1 MSFASDLSAEAL
13 AVIAT
18 YGEPVTWRSIARTY
32 STSTASTVETVTEYA
47 VNVAVQPAEEVYAS
61 VDTVG
66 SNALV
71 CYLPSLMPDG
81 TALAFTPKL
90 ADRVEGVDGIEYT
103 VTLVN
108 TIRAQGVAI
117 VYEVQLRA

>member
-13 AVIAT
+13 SVIVL

-32 STSTASTVETVTEYA
+32 STSTAASVETVTEYA
-47 VNVAVQPAEEVYAS
+47 VKVAIQPAEAVYAGT
-61 VDTVG
+61 DTVG

-71 CYLPSLMPDG
+71 CYLPALAEDG

-90 ADRVEGVDGIEYT
+90 ADRVEDSNDIEYT

-117 VYEVQLRA
+117 VYEVQLRS